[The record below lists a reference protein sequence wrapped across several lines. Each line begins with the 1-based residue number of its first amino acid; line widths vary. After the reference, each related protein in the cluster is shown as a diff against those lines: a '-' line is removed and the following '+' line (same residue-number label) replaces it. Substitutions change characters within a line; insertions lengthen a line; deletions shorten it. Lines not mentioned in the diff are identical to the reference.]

1 MTDKITKTYEISN
14 KKISESCPIIIRKS
28 EKPYVYTSNN
38 IIVTKPID
46 LKSYKINIEQDDIS
60 DEIVKSDES
69 LHLNENYD
77 EFKDFNKYEIIY
89 NEDDELYN
97 LFKFYINCNNIHC
110 IGMHKHV
117 DTSYDL
123 ILDDYKGIFIHC
135 DADINL
141 IKDQKFIFY
150 SQNIKKNKTIHLNN
164 THPFYV
170 GLSADQLIYYPI
182 YIISCDTKYNV
193 NHFIEIF
200 PFLIKNIIKYE
211 L

>member
-1 MTDKITKTYEISN
+1 MADKLTKTYEISN
-14 KKISESCPIIIRKS
+14 KKIIESSPIIIRKT
-28 EKPYVYTSNN
+28 ETPYVYTSTN
-38 IIVTKPID
+38 IVQKKVN
-46 LKSYKINIEQDDIS
+46 LKNYKINIDNEEDIS

-77 EFKDFNKYEIIY
+77 EYKDFNKYEIIY
-89 NEDDELYN
+89 NEDDECYN

-135 DADINL
+135 DADTKFKN
-141 IKDQKFIFY
+141 DNFIFY
-150 SQNIKKNKTIHLNN
+150 SKNIKKNKTICLNN
-164 THPFYV
+164 NHPFYV
-170 GLSADQLIYYPI
+170 GLSNDQLVYYPI
-182 YIISCDTKYNV
+182 FIICCDTKYNV
-193 NHFIEIF
+193 ANFIEIF